1 MDNEKKCIQCGET
14 EKLFELNSGA
24 CICKKCSGALG
35 KKEKEIENYISD
47 YLSENWQI
55 SNPGHQANVLISIA
69 MNIRLNNNLLNEENK
84 NKILEVKERME
95 KAFE

>member
-1 MDNEKKCIQCGET
+1 MNNEKKCIQCGET
-14 EKLFELNSGA
+14 EKLFELNNGT
-24 CICKKCSGALG
+24 CICKKCSDALG
-35 KKEKEIENYISD
+35 EEEKEIENYISD
-47 YLSENWQI
+47 YLSESWQI

-69 MNIRLNNNLLNEENK
+69 MNIKLNNNLLNEEDK

>member
-1 MDNEKKCIQCGET
+1 MEINKKCIQCGET

-24 CICKKCSGALG
+24 CICKKCSDALG
-35 KKEKEIENYISD
+35 EEEKEIEDYISN

-69 MNIRLNNNLLNEENK
+69 MNIKMNNNLLNEEDK
-84 NKILEVKERME
+84 NKILEIRERME